1 MSSPIDIISDLTT
14 SFNNVRVSNY
24 SIFEDYIEETCKES
38 YMSRMFNEKNLRIDP
53 EPIEVL
59 DNKYCCA
66 DNEEEDYYCYDND
79 NEEEQTLEEYYNES
93 YNSDLDL
100 DFE

>member
-1 MSSPIDIISDLTT
+1 MSSPIDIISDLTN

-24 SIFEDYIEETCKES
+24 SIFEDYIEEACNES
-38 YMSRMFNEKNLRIDP
+38 YMSRMFNEKNLRIDS

-59 DNKYCCA
+59 DNKYYYA
-66 DNEEEDYYCYDND
+66 DNEEEDYYCYND

-93 YNSDLDL
+93 YNSDLDP